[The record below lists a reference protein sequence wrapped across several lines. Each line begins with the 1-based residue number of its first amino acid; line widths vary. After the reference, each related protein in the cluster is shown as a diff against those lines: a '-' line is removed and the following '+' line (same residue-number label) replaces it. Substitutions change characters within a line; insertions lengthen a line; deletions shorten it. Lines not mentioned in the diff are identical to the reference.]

1 MIPARLLLASA
12 VLLCTSALAT
22 TASAADEPKKDG
34 DAAEKK
40 KDDKADDKDKK
51 APEESA
57 AAGDMSD
64 VTELAHKTY
73 YYVGLRYRGTVIPK
87 FMVNLF
93 VDEGATFYSNGIG
106 LELDMRKDGESKVFG
121 LSYIEYGT
129 GDTIFLQKGH
139 KPGEVGWMSYV
150 NSGLKGIYA
159 TADFLYSVDL
169 NDKKNLQFEY
179 GFGAGLGV
187 LFGDLVNNWIYADNN
202 GPLVDSAGNH
212 YSKCAAGA
220 TQPGCNKADH
230 QNASTA
236 KVGGYVEPTWFGGG
250 SVPNIFPYL
259 ALQFAGLR
267 YKPIR
272 DLETRAG
279 VGFSLTGFYFTLSAD
294 WGLPKNH
301 EANAGSTKRPTV
313 GNRAFA
319 Y

>member
-1 MIPARLLLASA
+1 MMTARLLTSA
-12 VLLCTSALAT
+12 VLLCTAAFAT
-22 TASAADEPKKDG
+22 TASAADDEPKKDG
-34 DAAEKK
+34 AGEEKK
-40 KDDKADDKDKK
+40 KDDAKK
-51 APEESA
+51 PAEETA
-57 AAGDMSD
+57 ASDQSD

-73 YYVGLRYRGTVIPK
+73 YFVGLRYRGTVIPK

-106 LELDMRKDGESKVFG
+106 LELDMRKDGESKIFG

-169 NDKKNLQFEY
+169 NDKKNLSYEY
-179 GFGAGLGV
+179 GFGAGLGI
-187 LFGDLVNNWIYADNN
+187 LFGDLVNNWIYADQN

-212 YSKCAAGA
+212 YSKCAAGG
-220 TQPGCNKADH
+220 TQPGCNTTDH

-236 KVGGYVEPTWFGGG
+236 KVGGYVEKTWFGGG
-250 SVPNIFPYL
+250 SVPNFFPYL
-259 ALQFAGLR
+259 ALQFAGIR

-301 EANAGSTKRPTV
+301 EGNTASARRPTV